1 MQSRAWGDE
10 AATLGYETGLQEEYK
25 ELDCV
30 CVCARVYTYTH
41 INVVIFCL

>member
-1 MQSRAWGDE
+1 MVQSRAWGDE
-10 AATLGYETGLQEEYK
+10 AATLGYETGLQEEYE

-30 CVCARVYTYTH
+30 CVCTYTH